1 MDKIDTLMQVVSTL
15 RAIPDVARE
24 RRVVAY
30 EVQGPVTVYVRA
42 SHCQVIVQRT
52 LERQVQVEGDLRQ
65 AFGWDW
71 VVDHDDAGVYVV
83 LKRKPVVGALSTASL
98 KLAVPT
104 DAYLVFNLTPG
115 NVLLADFE
123 GRLAVAPLQDGDGR
137 VKPVSPSD
145 ATAE

>member
-1 MDKIDTLMQVVSTL
+1 MDKLDTVMQVVSAL
-15 RAIPDVARE
+15 RSIPDVARE

-42 SHCQVIVQRT
+42 THCEVSVHRA
-52 LERQVQVEGDLRQ
+52 LDRQVQVEGDLRQ

-71 VVDHDDAGVYVV
+71 VVDHDEAGVYVV

-98 KLAVPT
+98 KLTVPP

-115 NVLLADFE
+115 RVMLADFD
-123 GRLAVAPLQDGDGR
+123 GRLSVAPLEDDGGA
-137 VKPVSPSD
+137 VNPASPED
-145 ATAE
+145 